1 MEEARAPLHTRR
13 AGEIRRA
20 RHERLARRGDGCG
33 FEALIT
39 LKCKFCQNE
48 FDKLA
53 DAHVIPK
60 SFFKLTKGKGKHSIL
75 VGVDERELDRKHK
88 QDRLSDKS
96 ILCQDYDGRRF
107 GPYDKHGI
115 EAVLDLLN
123 TKQIYRD
130 DFGNPCAYLA
140 NKADYAKFK
149 LFLLSVL
156 WRASV
161 SSIEFYEHINLG
173 NSHAERIK
181 EMLKKQ
187 DPGKETDYPF
197 ICFYQTGH
205 HYPSTV
211 LPSFQQ
217 RIGDV
222 NFYRLYLPSSLIFLI
237 KVDSRPLPNCFLPTA
252 AKPNSPIPFCLFP
265 YLGSPEMTYIE
276 NAKIL
281 TKKHLGIPLRTRTI
295 FRIEKPNSG

>member
-1 MEEARAPLHTRR
+1 M
-13 AGEIRRA
+13 
-20 RHERLARRGDGCG
+20 
-33 FEALIT
+33 
-39 LKCKFCQNE
+39 KCKFCQNE
-48 FDKLA
+48 FEKLA
-53 DAHVIPK
+53 DAHIIPR
-60 SFFKLTKGKGKHSIL
+60 SFFKLTRGKGKHSIL
-75 VGVDERELDRKHK
+75 VGVDEKELDKKHK
-88 QDRLSDKS
+88 QAGLSDKS
-96 ILCQDYDGRRF
+96 ILCQDCDNHRF

-123 TKQIYRD
+123 TKKLYRD

-140 NKADYAKFK
+140 NKADYTKFK

-156 WRASV
+156 WRASI
-161 SSIEFYEHINLG
+161 SSIEFYEHIDLG
-173 NSHAERIK
+173 SSHVERIK
-181 EMLKKQ
+181 EMLKNQ
-187 DPGKETDYPF
+187 DAGKETDYPF

-217 RIGDV
+217 RIEGV
-222 NFYRLYLPSSLIFLI
+222 NFYRLYLPSNLIFLI
-237 KVDSRPLPNCFLPTA
+237 KVDSQPLPNCFFPTA

-295 FRIEKPNSG
+295 FRIEKRNSR

>member
-1 MEEARAPLHTRR
+1 M
-13 AGEIRRA
+13 
-20 RHERLARRGDGCG
+20 
-33 FEALIT
+33 
-39 LKCKFCQNE
+39 KCKFCQSE
-48 FDKLA
+48 FEKLA
-53 DAHVIPK
+53 DAHIIPR

-75 VGVDERELDRKHK
+75 VGVDEKELDKKHK
-88 QDRLSDKS
+88 QAGLSDKS
-96 ILCQDYDGRRF
+96 ILCPDCDDRSF

-161 SSIEFYEHINLG
+161 SSDDFYEHIDLG
-173 NSHAERIK
+173 RSHIERIK
-181 EMLKKQ
+181 EMLKNQ
-187 DPGKETDYPF
+187 GSGKEADYPF

-217 RIGDV
+217 RIEGV
-222 NFYRLYLPSSLIFLI
+222 NFYRLYLPSNLIFLI
-237 KVDSRPLPNCFLPTA
+237 KMDSRPLPDCFLPA
-252 AKPNSPIPFCLFP
+252 VAKPSSPIQFLLFP

-276 NAKIL
+276 NAKVL
-281 TKKHLGIPLRTRTI
+281 TKKHLGIPLRTRT
-295 FRIEKPNSG
+295 FYTIEKTKN